1 MTINKQKLIVKI
13 QNKINELNSISLDAK
28 KEHCST
34 VAFTADAQAITLVD
48 LMKDIISGECD
59 D

>member
-13 QNKINELNSISLDAK
+13 QNKINELNRVSLDAS

-34 VAFTADAQAITLVD
+34 IAHAADAQAITLVD